1 MAGVGRARARRGR
14 VGVDRSRLRV
24 VGPAVSRL
32 ASGASE
38 AARVSSGHS
47 GSPVRPL
54 RIVFCW
60 AEVTG
65 YMAACWQELAT
76 RPGIDLHILHTEQLT
91 AQEPPFDLGPLL
103 SGLSHQPF
111 AKDLPNVDRWLLE
124 QVASRQPDV
133 VVICGWI
140 FWPYTRLLSA
150 TVLEPATKVL
160 GMDSPWRGTPAQRL
174 ARFRLRRIVR
184 HTDLVITAGE
194 RSATY
199 AQRMGIPERSIRS
212 GYYGFDYDRFSP
224 VAHRRPSAAGLWP
237 RRFLFAG
244 RYVPQKDLGTL
255 MSAYAEYRRGVAD
268 PWDLTCCGTGE
279 AAGLLRDQ
287 PGVTDAGFTQ
297 PSAQPAVFARHG
309 AFVLASKFEPWGVVL
324 AEAAASGMPLVCT
337 TACGA
342 AADLVRPY
350 HNGLLITA
358 GDVAG
363 LARALRWIHDHEAEL
378 PAMGRRGQAL
388 AEAFSAQA
396 WATRW
401 HQYLLDTVEHVSLT
415 RASR

>member
-1 MAGVGRARARRGR
+1 MN
-14 VGVDRSRLRV
+14 
-24 VGPAVSRL
+24 
-32 ASGASE
+32 
-38 AARVSSGHS
+38 S
-47 GSPVRPL
+47 GSPATPVRPL

-65 YMAACWQELAT
+65 YMAACWQELAR

-91 AQEPPFDLGPLL
+91 EQAPPFHLGPLL

-111 AKDLPNVDRWLLE
+111 AKDQANVDRWLLD

-140 FWPYTRLLSA
+140 FWPYTRLISA
-150 TVLEPATKVL
+150 AALEPAVKVL
-160 GMDSPWRGTPAQRL
+160 GMDSPWRGTAAQRL

-194 RSATY
+194 RSAAY
-199 AQRMGIPERSIRS
+199 AQRMGVPERFIRG
-212 GYYGFDYDRFSP
+212 GYYGFDYDRFS
-224 VAHRRPSAAGLWP
+224 AAADRRLSAAGQWP
-237 RRFLFAG
+237 RQFLFTG
-244 RYVPQKDLGTL
+244 RYVGQKDLGTL
-255 MSAYAEYRRGVAD
+255 MSAYAEYRRGVSN
-268 PWDLTCCGTGE
+268 PWGLTCCGTGE

-297 PSAQPAVFARHG
+297 PSEQPAVFARHG

-324 AEAAASGMPLVCT
+324 AEAAASGLPLVCT

-350 HNGLLITA
+350 YNGLLTTA

-363 LARALRWIHDHEAEL
+363 LARALRWIHDHDEEL

-401 HQYLLDTVEHVSLT
+401 HQYLLETVAQLSHA
-415 RASR
+415 RANR

>member
-1 MAGVGRARARRGR
+1 MTSVQARTP
-14 VGVDRSRLRV
+14 L
-24 VGPAVSRL
+24 
-32 ASGASE
+32 
-38 AARVSSGHS
+38 
-47 GSPVRPL
+47 RPL

-65 YMAACWQELAT
+65 YMAACWQELAR

-91 AQEPPFDLGPLL
+91 AQEPPFRLGPLL
-103 SGLSHQPF
+103 NGLSHQPF
-111 AKDLPNVDRWLLE
+111 AKDIANVDRWLLE
-124 QVASRQPDV
+124 QVAARRPDV

-140 FWPYTRLLSA
+140 FWPYTRLMSA
-150 TVLEPATKVL
+150 KALESAAMVL
-160 GMDSPWRGTPAQRL
+160 GMDSPWRGTAAQRL

-184 HTDLVITAGE
+184 HTDLVVTAGE
-194 RSATY
+194 RSAAY
-199 AQRMGIPERSIRS
+199 AQRMGIPERRIRS

-224 VAHRRPSAAGLWP
+224 VADQRLSRAGQWP
-237 RRFLFAG
+237 RQFLFTG
-244 RYVPQKDLGTL
+244 RYVEQKDLATL
-255 MSAYAEYRRGVAD
+255 LSAYQEYRRGVSA
-268 PWDLTCCGTGE
+268 PWGLTCCGAGE
-279 AAGLLRDQ
+279 DARLLREQ

-297 PSAQPAVFARHG
+297 PADQPAVFARHG

-350 HNGLLITA
+350 YNGLLTTA

-363 LARALRWIHDHEAEL
+363 LARAMRWIHDHEDEL
-378 PAMGRRGQAL
+378 PVMGRRGRAL
-388 AEAFSAQA
+388 AEGFSAQA

-401 HQYLLDTVEHVSLT
+401 HQYLLDTTEHGTVPKAV
-415 RASR
+415 R